1 MPYENISCNIL
12 LVEDSKTDIDLI
24 HRAIENKDSRVHLD
38 IARDGQEA
46 LAYLKQWEQ
55 GSPAP
60 LIVLLD
66 LKLPKL
72 SGLDVLGTLKAHP
85 RYKIIPVIILTS
97 SRNGSD
103 ILQSYKLGANSYILK
118 AADYNEFA
126 GAIVLIHRYWCE
138 LNIYP
143 E

>member
-24 HRAIENKDSRVHLD
+24 QRAIQKKDSRVHLD

-55 GSPAP
+55 GSPTP
-60 LIVLLD
+60 LIILLD
-66 LKLPKL
+66 LKLPKVD
-72 SGLDVLGTLKAHP
+72 GLDVLLRLKTHS
-85 RYKIIPVIILTS
+85 RYRIIPVIVLTS
-97 SRNGSD
+97 SSDAKD
-103 ILQSYKLGANSYILK
+103 ILQAYKLGTNSYILK
-118 AADYNEFA
+118 TADYNEFA
-126 GAIVLIHRYWCE
+126 KAILLIHRYWCE

>member
-24 HRAIENKDSRVHLD
+24 QRAIQKKDSRVHLD

-55 GSPAP
+55 GSPIP
-60 LIVLLD
+60 LIILLD
-66 LKLPKL
+66 LKLPKVG
-72 SGLDVLGTLKAHP
+72 GLDVLLTLKAHP
-85 RYKIIPVIILTS
+85 RYKIIPVIVLTS
-97 SRNGSD
+97 SSDASD
-103 ILQSYKLGANSYILK
+103 ILQAYKLGTNSYILK
-118 AADYNEFA
+118 AAGYNEFA
-126 GAIVLIHRYWCE
+126 KAILMIHRYWCE